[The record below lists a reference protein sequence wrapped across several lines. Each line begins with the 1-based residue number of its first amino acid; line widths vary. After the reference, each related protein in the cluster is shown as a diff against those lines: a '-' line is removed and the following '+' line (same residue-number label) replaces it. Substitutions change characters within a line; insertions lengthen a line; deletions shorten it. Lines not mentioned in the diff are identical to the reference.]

1 MKEALDV
8 IRQFFDGNDDHQI
21 RDTLMLWLS
30 VVSYHGN
37 FKSPDETINLLLN
50 QMREIRKGKEPSTEN
65 FRTIAGKSSIH
76 NIRTSVELELATQHR
91 SEQELVQRQNKI
103 DKLER
108 TYNRILA
115 EISTAS
121 SIKEKLSNEIEKLK
135 KERRDQKT
143 VSLVTKDVPAVV
155 ETKNPPEQ
163 PKRRPVPKTN
173 S

>member
-1 MKEALDV
+1 MKEALDT
-8 IRQFFDGNDDHQI
+8 IRQFFDGKDDHQI

-37 FKSPDETINLLLN
+37 FKSPDETINLFLN

-65 FRTIAGKSSIH
+65 FRIIAGKSSIH
-76 NIRTSVELELATQHR
+76 DIRTSVEL
-91 SEQELVQRQNKI
+91 
-103 DKLER
+103 DKTR
-108 TYNRILA
+108 NQILA